1 MAEAKKDTI
10 YIDVDDEI
18 TSIVEKVQDSK
29 SKIVALVLPKRAVVL
44 QSIVNMK
51 LLKRT
56 SDEVNK
62 RVVLITSEAGLL
74 PLAGA
79 VGVYTAKNLQ
89 SKPEI
94 PPAPESG
101 SPDDEVLES
110 EDEDDKGVD
119 KAAAVGALAGAG
131 AAKAASKGDDY
142 NDVFEQPGESNSS
155 SSKSSKSESK
165 EKKPKKPKSKK
176 DKKDKVPNF
185 DKFRLK
191 VILGVAGV
199 FLLLFLS
206 YLAFFVAPKATVV
219 ITTETSDVNTT
230 INFTA
235 SLTADELNV
244 EEQIV
249 PAKQATEAYNAS
261 ETAPATGK
269 KDLGTKATGSVR
281 LAIACSDV
289 DGTPPTVP
297 AGTGVSTGGQTFLVQ
312 SDTSL
317 TTPSFS
323 GGCQFFSTAGVSA
336 AENGEQYNIGAG
348 KTFTVAGFSKVSGT
362 NSDAFSGG
370 TTKMATVVSQQDV
383 DTAKAK
389 IPDNSEEIKA
399 QLQKDLE
406 DDGFFAL
413 KETFAVKEA
422 PSAVTPGV
430 DQEAEQV
437 TVSIELTYTMLG
449 VNRDDL
455 NTLVKAD
462 VEEEANEKS
471 LQVQDDGVEDGVF
484 RITTGGD
491 ENNIPVS
498 AQLQVALGPK
508 IDTDQLKQEIA
519 GKKKGDVNNIVTA
532 IRGVKEV
539 DVSYSPF
546 WVSTAPKNVD
556 KISIEFKESDN

>member
-56 SDEVNK
+56 SDEVGK

-79 VGVYTAKNLQ
+79 VGVYAAKNLQ

-94 PPAPESG
+94 PPAPDSD
-101 SPDDEVLES
+101 SPEDELLES
-110 EDEDDKGVD
+110 EENKDLD

-131 AAKAASKGDDY
+131 AAKATNDDE
-142 NDVFEQPGESNSS
+142 DVFEQPGEANSAKAEKTKDKK
-155 SSKSSKSESK
+155 SK
-165 EKKPKKPKSKK
+165 KSKK
-176 DKKDKVPNF
+176 DKKSKVPNF
-185 DKFRLK
+185 EKFRLK
-191 VILGVAGV
+191 VVLGVLGV
-199 FLLLFLS
+199 FTLIFLS
-206 YLAFFVAPKATVV
+206 YLAFFVAPKAKVT
-219 ITTETSDVNTT
+219 ISTETSDINTT

-235 SLTADELNV
+235 STTATSLDV
-244 EEQIV
+244 ESKTV
-249 PAKQATEAYNAS
+249 PAKQATETDNGS
-261 ETAPATGK
+261 ETAPATGR

-281 LAIACSDV
+281 LAISCADV
-289 DGTPPTVP
+289 DGTPPTIP
-297 AGTGVSTGGQTFLVQ
+297 AGTGVSTGGLTFITQ

-336 AENGEQYNIGAG
+336 QENGEQFNIGSG
-348 KTFTVAGFSKVSGT
+348 KTFTVSGFNKVSGT
-362 NSDAFSGG
+362 NSSEFSGG

-389 IPDNSEEIKA
+389 IQDNGEAIKA
-399 QLQKDLE
+399 QLQKELE
-406 DDGFFAL
+406 EAGFYAMTD
-413 KETFAVKEA
+413 TFAAKENA
-422 PSAVTPGV
+422 MAVVPEI

-437 TVSIELTYTMLG
+437 TVSVERTYTMLG

-455 NTLVKAD
+455 SALVKSD
-462 VEEEANEKS
+462 VEDEANDRS
-471 LQVQDDGVEDGVF
+471 LQVQDDGIDQGVF
-484 RITTGGD
+484 RIVAGGD
-491 ENNIPVS
+491 DSNTPVS
-498 AQLQVALGPK
+498 MQLQVALGPK
-508 IDTDQLKQEIA
+508 IDTDQLKQQIA
-519 GKKKGDVNNIVTA
+519 GKKKGDVRNIVTA
-532 IRGVKEV
+532 IQGVKEA
-539 DVSYSPF
+539 DISYSPF
-546 WVSTAPKNVD
+546 WVSNAPKNVE
-556 KISIEFKESDN
+556 KIQIEFKEAE